1 MENQTKNTGMS
12 WRYLHFRKPPCGFVR
27 QSPCVFFCQTL
38 YYQQLDNATIN
49 HNTYNRGSQVTTFF
63 GLPKRPNLD
72 HRPRV
77 VKNQDVRTRQ
87 GRTLWSSQNGPGWK
101 GFYSS
106 GPRYNSFINA
116 LKWGYIYTL
125 NDERISE
132 NVDSNNDIVVKS
144 WIPVPIQREFHQ
156 LSRQNDI
163 PERDMMEPSLQQSA
177 PVIKILIFAAQYPSV
192 YHVFFICKMAM
203 LGCI

>member
-1 MENQTKNTGMS
+1 MPQLITIPIIEAPGH
-12 WRYLHFRKPPCGFVR
+12 HFFWPSKKAEF
-27 QSPCVFFCQTL
+27 
-38 YYQQLDNATIN
+38 
-49 HNTYNRGSQVTTFF
+49 GSSA
-63 GLPKRPNLD
+63 
-72 HRPRV
+72 RV

-116 LKWGYIYTL
+116 LKWGYIHSKGWENL
-125 NDERISE
+125 R

-163 PERDMMEPSLQQSA
+163 PESDMMEPSLQQSA

-192 YHVFFICKMAM
+192 YHVFFICKMAI